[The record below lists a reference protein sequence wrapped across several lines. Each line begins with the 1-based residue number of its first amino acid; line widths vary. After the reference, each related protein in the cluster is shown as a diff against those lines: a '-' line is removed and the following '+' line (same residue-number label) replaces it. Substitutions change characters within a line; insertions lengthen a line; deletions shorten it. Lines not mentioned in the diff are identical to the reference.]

1 MDIDTEVRMTR
12 SEWETL
18 VANEMLEEF
27 LKTRSRMI
35 EIEKRRFPESKIRA
49 RIKEVRDRDQ
59 ADIDR
64 LNTIGK

>member
-35 EIEKRRFPESKIRA
+35 EIEKRRFPESKIRT
-49 RIKEVRDRDQ
+49 RIKEVRDRLQTDV
-59 ADIDR
+59 D
-64 LNTIGK
+64 